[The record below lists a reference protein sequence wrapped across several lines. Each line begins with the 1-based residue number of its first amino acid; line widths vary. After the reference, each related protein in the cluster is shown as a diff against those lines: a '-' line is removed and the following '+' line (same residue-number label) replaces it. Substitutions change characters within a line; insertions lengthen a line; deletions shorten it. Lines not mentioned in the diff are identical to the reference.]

1 MRSLSSSR
9 WTDIVFTLAP
19 VLLCYLLA
27 KIADNNKGE
36 PRTYCYRFPV
46 CSFKK
51 LQILIIFGSGSL
63 NPCKQIVFKNFPIK

>member
-36 PRTYCYRFPV
+36 PRR
-46 CSFKK
+46 
-51 LQILIIFGSGSL
+51 IA
-63 NPCKQIVFKNFPIK
+63 IVSQFVALKSYKY